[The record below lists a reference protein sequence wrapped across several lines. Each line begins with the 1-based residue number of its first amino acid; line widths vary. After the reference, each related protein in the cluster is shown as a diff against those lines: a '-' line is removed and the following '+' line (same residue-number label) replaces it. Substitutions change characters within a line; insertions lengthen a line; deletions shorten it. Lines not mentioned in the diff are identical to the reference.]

1 MILRLLIAIIII
13 ALAFFLIRRLR
24 QHKQIKTKQVSQF
37 EETVS
42 CKECGLRLPKPEAI
56 EKDDEF
62 YCCQEHAKK

>member
-13 ALAFFLIRRLR
+13 GLAFFLIKRLR
-24 QHKQIKTKQVSQF
+24 QHKQTKVKQVSQF

-56 EKDDEF
+56 EKDGKH
-62 YCCQEHAKK
+62 YCCKEHAEK